1 MTGDAPF
8 VITATDKSG
17 SIAIAA
23 TLFMSWM
30 VIVCLIRLYMR
41 LTMNGPLGMDDWAA
55 FSAGVIGIFHVVM
68 IMNALSHGLGR
79 SHRESSDSELQ
90 KAGKALYTANLL
102 FLAGHGLAKIS
113 VCRLLRRLGREKVYL
128 LACKSSLLI
137 ASLWSIASI
146 VAVALSCPIRYLW
159 SVETQCHELNTAWKA
174 ITAFDVLIEALLVS
188 LSVSLVWALQMR
200 REDKMTVIL
209 AFGTRM
215 MYVESP
221 TALNSKINQDF
232 VILRVIIL
240 TIVRQSFLNT
250 GLREKDLPLS
260 LAHTLIATEVLLHCS
275 IMLATVPCLKPFIIA
290 FNTGWGQGVA
300 ATPGTSYYK
309 QTETSASQ
317 AHPET
322 PKNEDELDLAI
333 TTQSLESYNSQQLII
348 LRTQEWSLRE
358 ELEMRPMGG

>member
-17 SIAIAA
+17 SIVIAA

-55 FSAGVIGIFHVVM
+55 FSAGIIGVVHVAM
-68 IMNALSHGLGR
+68 IMNGLSHGLGR
-79 SHRESSDSELQ
+79 SHQDSPDSELE
-90 KAGKALYTANLL
+90 KAGEALYTSSLL

-113 VCRLLRRLGREKVYL
+113 VCSLLRRLGREKVYL
-128 LACKSSLLI
+128 LACKTILLV

-146 VAVALSCPIRYLW
+146 VAVALSCPARYLW
-159 SVETQCHELNTAWKA
+159 SVENHCRGLNTAWKA
-174 ITAFDVLIEALLVS
+174 ITAFDVLTEVFLIS
-188 LSVSLVWALQMR
+188 LSVFLVWAVQMR
-200 REDKMTVIL
+200 RKDKITVIF

-215 MYVESP
+215 I
-221 TALNSKINQDF
+221 T
-232 VILRVIIL
+232 IIL
-240 TIVRQSFLNT
+240 AIVRQSYLNT
-250 GLREKDLPLS
+250 ALHEKDFPLS
-260 LAHTLIATEVLLHCS
+260 LSDTLIATEILLHCS

-309 QTETSASQ
+309 QTESSASQ
-317 AHPET
+317 AHPDP
-322 PKNEDELDLAI
+322 PKDADELEVAI
-333 TTQSLESYNSQQLII
+333 STRSLESHNSQQLII
-348 LRTQEWSLRE
+348 HRTQEWSLRE
-358 ELEMRPMGG
+358 EFEMRPMGG